1 MALDRKLQDPEYV
14 RLYGYAKII
23 SVLKKQLD
31 KRAMRELTEN
41 GFKDFKIAYM
51 PVIMNIDL
59 HGTRNFDLA
68 MCAKM
73 TKQAMS
79 KLVKELQKKGYVSAV
94 ADANDKRGVVF
105 TLTNRGKDFVT
116 VARQC
121 FSSLMNEYRKEFGK
135 KNFDDLTDKLL
146 NIIEYNDKYL
156 NDRS

>member
-14 RLYGYAKII
+14 RMYGYAKII

-31 KRAMRELTEN
+31 RWAMRELTKK

-68 MCAKM
+68 TCAKM

-79 KLVKELQKKGYVSAV
+79 KLVKELQKKGYVSAR

-105 TLTNRGKDFVT
+105 TLTSRGNDFVT
-116 VARQC
+116 GARQC
-121 FSSLMNEYRKEFGK
+121 FSGLMNEYRKEFGK
-135 KNFDDLTDKLL
+135 KNFDELTNKLL
-146 NIIEYNDKYL
+146 NIIEYNDKNL
-156 NDRS
+156 NGRN